1 MGSSQSHIQNNNP
14 SSSSSSASASTSRS
28 PPSPPPTNRRQSST
42 LSRFK
47 SIRRLSTLGR
57 RDSTNTSSSSK
68 RLRQGSTT
76 SDSILSNGG
85 REDGRKKKARGSS
98 PIIPSTSTTIT
109 ADQTTEEEEDESRE
123 LPRLDTPYPTGAAKE
138 PSEDQ
143 VMEESAEAISSSIQA
158 IQPIPDSHVSADQPD
173 ISILPPSPST
183 IIPPISSLG
192 LSTSSPS
199 PAPTPASIPLPT
211 TPSSET
217 SDPLSEER
225 LRSLSTIRD
234 ALGPDWPSSSPTP
247 AVERLFHR
255 LRRSTSSPEI
265 NDQSSSSS
273 SNPHR
278 HNQRTMSDRLTA
290 LLGFSTPGHPSSSQ
304 SQSQSAVPSS
314 STLGAQAEN
323 ADADDATIEELTNRL
338 AQAREELADTERQL
352 NETRE
357 RMENVRNRRP
367 PSGAVLIIQGLAQ
380 THAPE
385 ATDEEVHTEDG
396 GNSGTGEGRRR
407 PGMRNRR
414 SSEGSHTLLR
424 RNRNVERERD
434 SSNLDTQAR
443 MIGGLL
449 TVAAAATATTLLAP
463 SSPPLP
469 ATTTRSPAASALE
482 SIVNRLRPRPNRPQ
496 SVEAALGNYL
506 RTALQSSRE
515 GTQSTSPTSP
525 TTTPNL
531 TNESTDTEGLPENTP
546 ELISTDFQRFLESV
560 QGDLIGAVRE
570 FAGPLPLEM
579 PVNEGVDQQPVRGE
593 TEIREEEMREVGDE
607 ESFVTAPSSV
617 LTPLPATPTHEASTA
632 LDDTPIAGPSHT
644 TAVHPTIPTF
654 HRQLGQN
661 LPGDPTRATTQVTG
675 GTNGQP
681 RRLNFFRA
689 HVFPPFPSSTT
700 PNQDGTEQGGTANDN
715 DDPPIVPCIFIGV
728 RSIRHDPNMTTDDL
742 VQHPNFPFVD
752 GQVPPAENSDN
763 AESEME
769 PDTESSVVAGIP
781 DLTQP
786 PIRASTPL
794 PSSTPPI
801 SPSSIA
807 GAGERRT
814 LRERFMDRL
823 NPLRTASR
831 RNPTHLGPLNTYL
844 VYVIG
849 GNYPQNH
856 PILSIPNLITGGP
869 LTDEEMNLIS
879 ELMGPAKPPTV
890 NKDEIEKSGLKI
902 VSGSEMDD
910 LRKDG
915 KLLDICGDRCLVC
928 LSEYE
933 PEDECRILN
942 CRHGYHKECV
952 DQWLSKGGNSCP
964 ACRSEAVDTTKLP
977 KETTTTTVPSTSDND
992 AARATS
998 SVDMDVD
1005 E

>member
-42 LSRFK
+42 LSRLK

-57 RDSTNTSSSSK
+57 RDSTNTVPSSK
-68 RLRQGSTT
+68 RLRQGSAT

-98 PIIPSTSTTIT
+98 PIIPSTPTTIT
-109 ADQTTEEEEDESRE
+109 VDQPTEEEEDESRK
-123 LPRLDTPYPTGAAKE
+123 PSRLDTPYPTGAAKE

-143 VMEESAEAISSSIQA
+143 VMESAEAISSSIQA
-158 IQPIPDSHVSADQPD
+158 IPMPASHVSADRPD

-192 LSTSSPS
+192 LSTSPPS

-234 ALGPDWPSSSPTP
+234 ALGPDWPNSSPTP

-255 LRRSTSSPEI
+255 LRRSTSTPDI
-265 NDQSSSSS
+265 NDQLSSS

-290 LLGFSTPGHPSSSQ
+290 LLGFSTPGHPASSQ
-304 SQSQSAVPSS
+304 TQSQSAVPSS
-314 STLGAQAEN
+314 STLSAQAEN

-385 ATDEEVHTEDG
+385 PTDEEVHTEDG
-396 GNSGTGEGRRR
+396 GNSGIGEGRRR

-424 RNRNVERERD
+424 RNRNDERERD
-434 SSNLDTQAR
+434 SGNLDTQAR

-469 ATTTRSPAASALE
+469 ATTARSPAASALE

-496 SVEAALGNYL
+496 SVEAALGHYL

-515 GTQSTSPTSP
+515 GAPSTSPTTP
-525 TTTPNL
+525 TTTSNL
-531 TNESTDTEGLPENTP
+531 TTEETGTEGGSENTP
-546 ELISTDFQRFLESV
+546 EIISTDFQRFLESV
-560 QGDLIGAVRE
+560 QGDLVGAVRE
-570 FAGPLPLEM
+570 FAGPLPLETSLG
-579 PVNEGVDQQPVRGE
+579 ERVDQQPVRDE
-593 TEIREEEMREVGDE
+593 TEIREEEKREVGDE
-607 ESFVTAPSSV
+607 ESFVTAPSTV
-617 LTPLPATPTHEASTA
+617 PTPLPATPTHEISAA
-632 LDDTPIAGPSHT
+632 LDDPPIAGPSHT
-644 TAVHPTIPTF
+644 TTLNPTIPTF

-661 LPGDPTRATTQVTG
+661 LPGDPTRATPQVTG

-700 PNQDGTEQGGTANDN
+700 PNQDGTEQGGTANGN

-752 GQVPPAENSDN
+752 GQVPPPADNSDI
-763 AESEME
+763 ADSEME
-769 PDTESSVVAGIP
+769 PDSESSVVAGIP
-781 DLTQP
+781 DLTQS

-794 PSSTPPI
+794 PSSAPTT
-801 SPSSIA
+801 SPSST
-807 GAGERRT
+807 AGERRT

-823 NPLRTASR
+823 HPLRTASR

-902 VSGSEMDD
+902 VRGSEMDD

-952 DQWLSKGGNSCP
+952 DQWLSKGRNSCP

-977 KETTTTTVPSTSDND
+977 KETTTTTVPSTSDNE
-992 AARATS
+992 AARAAS

>member
-14 SSSSSSASASTSRS
+14 SSSSSSASTSRS
-28 PPSPPPTNRRQSST
+28 PPSPPPTNRGQSST
-42 LSRFK
+42 LSRLK

-57 RDSTNTSSSSK
+57 RDSTNTTCSSK
-68 RLRQGSTT
+68 RLRQGSAT

-98 PIIPSTSTTIT
+98 PIIPLTPATIT
-109 ADQTTEEEEDESRE
+109 VDQPTEEGEDDLRE
-123 LPRLDTPYPTGAAKE
+123 IPTLDTPYPTGAAKE
-138 PSEDQ
+138 SSEDQ
-143 VMEESAEAISSSIQA
+143 VMEDSAEAISSSIQD
-158 IQPIPDSHVSADQPD
+158 IKPIPDSHVSADQPD

-183 IIPPISSLG
+183 IITPISSLG

-199 PAPTPASIPLPT
+199 PAPAPTPASIPLPT

-234 ALGPDWPSSSPTP
+234 ALGPDWPNSSPTP

-255 LRRSTSSPEI
+255 LRRSTSSPDI

-304 SQSQSAVPSS
+304 TQPQSAVPSS
-314 STLGAQAEN
+314 STLSAQAEN

-380 THAPE
+380 THAPDP
-385 ATDEEVHTEDG
+385 TDEEVHTEDG
-396 GNSGTGEGRRR
+396 GNSGTGDGRRR

-424 RNRNVERERD
+424 RNRNDERERD
-434 SSNLDTQAR
+434 GSNLETQAR

-515 GTQSTSPTSP
+515 GNQSNPPTNP
-525 TTTPNL
+525 TTTSNL
-531 TNESTDTEGLPENTP
+531 TTEGTGTEGGSENTP
-546 ELISTDFQRFLESV
+546 EIISTDFQRFLESV
-560 QGDLIGAVRE
+560 QGDLVGAVRE
-570 FAGPLPLEM
+570 FAGPLPL
-579 PVNEGVDQQPVRGE
+579 D
-593 TEIREEEMREVGDE
+593 TEEEMRELGDA

-617 LTPLPATPTHEASTA
+617 PTPLPATPTHEASTA
-632 LDDTPIAGPSHT
+632 LDDQPIAGPSHT
-644 TAVHPTIPTF
+644 TTPPSTIPTF

-661 LPGDPTRATTQVTG
+661 LPGDSTRATPQVTG
-675 GTNGQP
+675 GTTGQP

-700 PNQDGTEQGGTANDN
+700 SHQDGTEQGAANGNEDS
-715 DDPPIVPCIFIGV
+715 PIVPCIFIGV

-752 GQVPPAENSDN
+752 GQVPPPEANSDT
-763 AESEME
+763 ADVESGEE
-769 PDTESSVVAGIP
+769 PNSESNVAGIP
-781 DLTQP
+781 DPTQS
-786 PIRASTPL
+786 PIRSSTPL
-794 PSSTPPI
+794 PSSTRPT
-801 SPSSIA
+801 SPSLVA
-807 GAGERRT
+807 AAGERRT

-831 RNPTHLGPLNTYL
+831 RNSTHLGPLNTYL

-890 NKDEIEKSGLKI
+890 NKDDIEKSGLKI
-902 VSGSEMDD
+902 VKGSEMDD

-952 DQWLSKGGNSCP
+952 DQWLSKGRNSCP

-977 KETTTTTVPSTSDND
+977 KETTTATVPSTSEND
-992 AARATS
+992 AARPTS